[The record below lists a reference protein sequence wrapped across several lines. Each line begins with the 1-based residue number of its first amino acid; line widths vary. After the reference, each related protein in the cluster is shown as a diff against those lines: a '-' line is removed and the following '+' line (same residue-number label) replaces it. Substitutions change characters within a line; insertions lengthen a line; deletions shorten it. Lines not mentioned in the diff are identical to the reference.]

1 MKFKQFLKESNEG
14 RTLIIVDIQ
23 PTYKSF
29 LTFKLSHF
37 IDFLKESN
45 YKTYLYLYN
54 GPEMGFE
61 NENEIK
67 QWLIESC
74 DYDEMEEV
82 EDKLET
88 FDFYE
93 KGYTFFRNSM
103 DRGDSE
109 EDTIKLIK
117 LMLKKKIYDSR
128 DLEESDWEDLGIED
142 LGRDNLYIPDVLDEL
157 KKYNNIDIC
166 GGGKN
171 QCLKEVEICLD
182 VLNKPYNQIK
192 KFIY

>member
-67 QWLIESC
+67 QWLIEIK
-74 DYDEMEEV
+74 DEV
-82 EDKLET
+82 
-88 FDFYE
+88 
-93 KGYTFFRNSM
+93 
-103 DRGDSE
+103 
-109 EDTIKLIK
+109 
-117 LMLKKKIYDSR
+117 
-128 DLEESDWEDLGIED
+128 
-142 LGRDNLYIPDVLDEL
+142 
-157 KKYNNIDIC
+157 
-166 GGGKN
+166 
-171 QCLKEVEICLD
+171 
-182 VLNKPYNQIK
+182 
-192 KFIY
+192 